1 MTEIKSFAADAT
13 WVVVDAIESFFRD
26 THRQRY
32 CLGVTAYLIG
42 AFLLG
47 NGLSEVWTVVAQSAT

>member
-13 WVVVDAIESFFRD
+13 WVAVDAVQTFFQEPQQ
-26 THRQRY
+26 QRY

-42 AFLLG
+42 AFLVG
-47 NGLSEVWTVVAQSAT
+47 NGLSEVWTVVAQSAI